1 MAKRKVTIDVE
12 DDEGA
17 VFRMTVTGKV
27 TREKI
32 LKVFETMNLVDVE
45 APPEGQTPDSVGGRI
60 WAIVER
66 NYPIGKFTSS
76 TILEKYEDEYN
87 LPIKL
92 SVISTYLARFTH
104 RGRLTRT
111 RNGREW
117 SYRAADR
124 AILPQRLPLTT
135 PRP

>member
-1 MAKRKVTIDVE
+1 MAKRRVTIDVE

-32 LKVFETMNLVDVE
+32 LKVFETMNLIDVE

-104 RGRLTRT
+104 RGRLART